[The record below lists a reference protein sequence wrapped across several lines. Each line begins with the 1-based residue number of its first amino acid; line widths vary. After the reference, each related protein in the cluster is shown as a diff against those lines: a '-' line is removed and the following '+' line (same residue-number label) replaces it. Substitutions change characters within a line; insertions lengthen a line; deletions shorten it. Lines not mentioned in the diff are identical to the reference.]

1 MTPKYADR
9 RVGTWSGF
17 DRLVFRGTLRRL
29 SFVEGRRVSL
39 SQRQVRLKECGAHV
53 QAVPERVKAAGR
65 AAAHTAQV
73 PVQDLAAAPVSQA
86 EVARPIARD
95 RGIPHGPVGLR
106 PGGEPFV
113 GADLSGNAAPQ
124 RREWGRR
131 SRKGRPDSGSECPPE
146 GGFLNGRL
154 RTGFP
159 FEVPT
164 GRNGREGRARPWDA
178 AGLPDAR
185 PDPGFPPRRGRC
197 PGARPP
203 RAAAA
208 ARERGISRDR
218 LIALWALSLPRT
230 AEGEGGIQPVF
241 RSEFRTPS
249 DCRQTGGAFLS
260 PWEPALT
267 PQPSLPKAGRGG
279 ADNRPD
285 SVSPRPV
292 VGRGGWGVRA
302 KTK

>member
-185 PDPGFPPRRGRC
+185 PDPGFPPVADVARAHALRAPPRRRESGVSAGIGSSRC
-197 PGARPP
+197 GLFLSLALRREKAGASQFSGPNSGHHPIVGKPGAHFYPLGSRPSP
-203 RAAAA
+203 P
-208 ARERGISRDR
+208 SP
-218 LIALWALSLPRT
+218 LSQKLG
-230 AEGEGGIQPVF
+230 EGEPTTGPIRSPLARLLGEGAGG
-241 RSEFRTPS
+241 
-249 DCRQTGGAFLS
+249 
-260 PWEPALT
+260 
-267 PQPSLPKAGRGG
+267 
-279 ADNRPD
+279 
-285 SVSPRPV
+285 
-292 VGRGGWGVRA
+292 
-302 KTK
+302 